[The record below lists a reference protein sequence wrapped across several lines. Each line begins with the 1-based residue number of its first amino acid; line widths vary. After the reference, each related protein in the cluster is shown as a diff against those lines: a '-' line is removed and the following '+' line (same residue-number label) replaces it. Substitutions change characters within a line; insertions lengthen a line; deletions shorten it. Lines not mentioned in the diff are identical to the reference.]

1 MSASNGNNGVR
12 VERRELAAPK
22 NLMEVIIILAEAIML
37 FCYTERRHMF
47 NLPRAIA
54 HAVLDKGKKTI
65 GSECRERSDCV
76 ELKGSQI
83 LKELHELKRMLTC
96 AKIFSCCKRSLAF
109 LFAAGFE
116 EEDIL
121 CRKRTA
127 RAHSI
132 IGSGWPG
139 MIAGNVLDTFSG
151 LGQTKQAN
159 EINSS
164 SSRINVVDASADIPK
179 PYMKIYGS
187 VTRKL
192 FRINSSW
199 YEGSWTI
206 RRKRNGSEIIDGA
219 MDANNLATVAASE
232 VVHHKEFNETP
243 QPLPKGNV
251 LSYEAFRC
259 CTVSYDARDNVSLLL
274 KEMRWMNGKQNLGIK
289 TNLKTVNNNK
299 EERYC
304 GDRVIEEDWLG
315 LLGRLFGT
323 FSSVSG
329 AQL

>member
-1 MSASNGNNGVR
+1 
-12 VERRELAAPK
+12 
-22 NLMEVIIILAEAIML
+22 
-37 FCYTERRHMF
+37 
-47 NLPRAIA
+47 
-54 HAVLDKGKKTI
+54 
-65 GSECRERSDCV
+65 
-76 ELKGSQI
+76 
-83 LKELHELKRMLTC
+83 
-96 AKIFSCCKRSLAF
+96 
-109 LFAAGFE
+109 
-116 EEDIL
+116 
-121 CRKRTA
+121 
-127 RAHSI
+127 
-132 IGSGWPG
+132 
-139 MIAGNVLDTFSG
+139 
-151 LGQTKQAN
+151 
-159 EINSS
+159 
-164 SSRINVVDASADIPK
+164 
-179 PYMKIYGS
+179 
-187 VTRKL
+187 
-192 FRINSSW
+192 
-199 YEGSWTI
+199 
-206 RRKRNGSEIIDGA
+206 